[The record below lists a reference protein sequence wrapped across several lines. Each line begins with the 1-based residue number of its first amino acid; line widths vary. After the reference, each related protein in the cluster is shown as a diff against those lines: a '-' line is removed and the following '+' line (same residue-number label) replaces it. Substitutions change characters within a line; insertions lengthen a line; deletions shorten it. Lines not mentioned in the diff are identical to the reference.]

1 MKYLK
6 TIAALGLLL
15 AILRVDIAVG
25 AQQKIDGSRKEPI
38 TGAAKAT
45 ESSATVSATQPCT
58 LARSVVEQL
67 GKLDHQIPML
77 PSVQSFAAVN
87 GTAKLVVACG
97 ISFDETYTYS
107 RVLAG
112 SGIGLLVF
120 KGDEAPDRVLQ
131 QLADRLGLDF
141 PQSSPGAAQGA
152 GVTYVFSAQAP
163 GGKTARVT
171 VTPAAPAANAPTG
184 LSQENLGSTPF
195 AGGLRDLYLLAKA
208 NDPEL
213 GRSQARVVASKADT
227 DVVRA
232 GFHPRVDASAG
243 LSQID
248 QTVLNYP
255 PTTTHSSVFGYN
267 YDISARMPVLHLPT
281 YHYLSSATA
290 AMRGEAAGAS
300 AAQQNLIVKLA
311 DAYFSLLKARTDEQ
325 IARDELAR
333 LKQIL
338 DQAQAFLKAGTG
350 DIISVFEAQ
359 ARRDGVTADLN
370 QAESTLRLAEQ
381 KLAGIVKKPVTAMAG
396 YRQLQPTEPE
406 PDDLDWWLT
415 TMEKQDPLILQ
426 AREGLTQTLEQ
437 TKAVKAERYPV
448 VDLGAGY
455 DVSKGSAFLPD
466 VETRQWHLGATVS
479 VSLYSGGEATA
490 RIQRAVAN
498 QDERSY
504 QLAAILEQRRENMK
518 QSFFNLRY
526 NVSLVKALKQ
536 KENSSEIQLNAV
548 RKGRSLG
555 TRTAIDLLNAE
566 QSYSMAKRDL
576 ENALYDNVVKVIL
589 LKSAAGILDEADL
602 AGN

>member
-1 MKYLK
+1 MKHLK
-6 TIAALGLLL
+6 A
-15 AILRVDIAVG
+15 IAVIGLWSALQCVGVAAG
-25 AQQKIDGSRKEPI
+25 AQQKVDGSGKEPI
-38 TGAAKAT
+38 GGPAKAT
-45 ESSATVSATQPCT
+45 QSGLTVSASQPCE

-67 GKLDHQIPML
+67 GKLDPQITML
-77 PSVQSFAAVN
+77 PNVQSFAAAN
-87 GTAKLVVACG
+87 GAVKLVVACG
-97 ISFDETYTYS
+97 ISYDETYAYS
-107 RVLAG
+107 RVLTG

-120 KGDEAPDRVLQ
+120 KGDEAQDRVLQ
-131 QLADRLGLDF
+131 LLADRLGLNF
-141 PQSSPGAAQGA
+141 PPPSPDASQGA
-152 GVTYVFSAQAP
+152 SATYVLSAQVP
-163 GGKTARVT
+163 DGKTARVT
-171 VTPAAPAANAPTG
+171 VTPAAPAADSPSG
-184 LSQENLGSTPF
+184 VPQENLGSTLS

-213 GRSQARVVASKADT
+213 GASRARVVASMADT

-267 YDISARMPVLHLPT
+267 YDISARLPVLHMPT

-381 KLAGIVKKPVTAMAG
+381 KLASIVKKPVTAIAD

-406 PDDLDWWLT
+406 PDNLDWWLT
-415 TMEKQDPLILQ
+415 TMEKQDPQILQ

-437 TKAVKAERYPV
+437 TKAVKAERLPV
-448 VDLGAGY
+448 VDLAAGY

-498 QDERSY
+498 QDERKY
-504 QLAAILEQRRENMK
+504 QLEAILEQRRENMK

-526 NVSLVKALKQ
+526 NVSLIKALKQ
-536 KENSSEIQLNAV
+536 KEHSSEIQLNAV
-548 RKGRSLG
+548 KKGRSLG

-576 ENALYDNVVKVIL
+576 KNALYDNVVRVIL
-589 LKSAAGILDEADL
+589 LKSAAGILDESDL
-602 AGN
+602 AG